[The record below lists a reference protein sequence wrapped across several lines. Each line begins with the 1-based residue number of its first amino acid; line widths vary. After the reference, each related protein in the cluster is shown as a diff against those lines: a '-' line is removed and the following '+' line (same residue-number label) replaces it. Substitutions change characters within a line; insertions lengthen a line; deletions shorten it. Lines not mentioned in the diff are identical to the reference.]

1 MEPNDYVLYGQDRVS
16 FIWISAGCTHNDGSR
31 RGNDNVVRCRTVQ
44 KDENTDLK
52 KHK

>member
-1 MEPNDYVLYGQDRVS
+1 MSCMGAGPCE
-16 FIWISAGCTHNDGSR
+16 FIWIIAGCTHNDGSR
-31 RGNDNVVRCRTVQ
+31 RGNDNVVRCRTAQ